1 MALELLGLGHCC
13 ELLTSLPR
21 NLFFQFGTLTFYQSS
36 TVSIAALIF
45 MRETYAPVLL
55 KRKAARLSVER
66 GNPLL
71 VAKGDPGLKPTALF
85 ARSIVRPIKML
96 VFSPIVLA
104 LSTFCALVFGL
115 TFLLFT
121 TFPLVFQEQYG
132 FTNGIAGLS
141 YLGLG
146 IGMIFGLALF
156 SVFSDRML
164 KARAGKAE
172 MKPEYRL
179 PLMVYFTPIMPI
191 GFFWYGWS
199 ANAKVHWIVPIL
211 GTLVIG
217 LGSLF
222 VIMPAQIYLVDAFGP
237 YAASAL
243 ATNTILRSLLGTL
256 IPLAGPYL
264 YNSLGLGWENSLLGF
279 LSLAFAPV
287 PWFFYQYGERV
298 RKRYEIKW

>member
-1 MALELLGLGHCC
+1 MALELLGLGHCRK
-13 ELLTSLPR
+13 LLIALPKNR
-21 NLFFQFGTLTFYQSS
+21 FLQFRALTFDQSG
-36 TVSIAALIF
+36 TVSIVALIF
-45 MRETYAPVLL
+45 MCETYAPVLL

-71 VAKGDPGLKPTALF
+71 VAKGDSGLTPTALF
-85 ARSIVRPIKML
+85 ARSIVRPVKML
-96 VFSPIVLA
+96 MFSPIVLA

-121 TFPLVFQEQYG
+121 TFPSVFQEQYG
-132 FTNGIAGLS
+132 FTNGISGLS

-156 SVFSDRML
+156 SIFSDRML
-164 KARAGKAE
+164 KARAGKVE

-179 PLMVYFTPIMPI
+179 PLMVYFTPILPI

-199 ANAKVHWIVPIL
+199 ANAKVHWILPIL

-243 ATNTILRSLLGTL
+243 AANTILRSLFGTFL
-256 IPLAGPYL
+256 PLAGPYL
-264 YNSLGLGWENSLLGF
+264 YNSLGLGWGNSLLGF
-279 LSLAFAPV
+279 IALAFAPV
-287 PWFFYQYGERV
+287 PWFFYKYGERV

>member
-1 MALELLGLGHCC
+1 
-13 ELLTSLPR
+13 
-21 NLFFQFGTLTFYQSS
+21 
-36 TVSIAALIF
+36 

-71 VAKGDPGLKPTALF
+71 VAKGDSGLTPTALF

-96 VFSPIVLA
+96 MFSPIVLA

-132 FTNGIAGLS
+132 FTSGIAGLS

-199 ANAKVHWIVPIL
+199 ANAKIHWIVPIL
-211 GTLVIG
+211 GTLIIG

-243 ATNTILRSLLGTL
+243 ATNTILRSLFGTFL
-256 IPLAGPYL
+256 PLAGPYL
-264 YNSLGLGWENSLLGF
+264 YSSLGLGWGNSLLGF
-279 LSLAFAPV
+279 LSLAFAPI
-287 PWFFYQYGERV
+287 PWLFYKYGEQV